1 MEMGHMARGFVV
13 EGSAFDHVIGLY
25 HERVRAK
32 PGAMTPTQLLL
43 LGFGHDV
50 KERTDLR

>member
-1 MEMGHMARGFVV
+1 MEMAHMARGFVV
-13 EGSAFDHVIGLY
+13 EGSAFDHVGLY

-32 PGAMTPTQLLL
+32 PGAMTPTQVLLL
-43 LGFGHDV
+43 DFGHDV